1 MRLVST
7 NFSVIYSAYAL
18 HVPFHYRAWLYLIL
32 RSISMN
38 RFFGL
43 LYLVLLSM
51 SLHSC
56 QQPAALLN
64 NESAIPELHMKATI
78 TQTLH
83 YDNLPSASGLE
94 MLGDHYYVVGDD
106 SPYLYRLDRNF
117 RLESQEAIFDIAG
130 FENGRVAK
138 ADKADLEGMTLLQ
151 HQGKPYLLMMGS
163 GSASPRRKA
172 YLYNICGDDICK
184 EGAGAHGAQAI
195 DLNALY
201 QQLER
206 KSDTLGGAL
215 LNIEGVAAG
224 HGKLYLLQRAI
235 GTGQNVLISY
245 RLSEFIPYLLGE
257 TGAQLPQPELAYFR
271 LPELNNLQ
279 AGFSGAYVY
288 DDKLFF
294 TASIEDTSDA
304 IADGEVLGSYV
315 GYIPFSWIGKQD
327 ILEIPA
333 TLILQADGKPYT
345 GKAESLV
352 VQKREG
358 RGRYRLVVVS
368 DDDMGGSELLEVML
382 SVEQ

>member
-1 MRLVST
+1 
-7 NFSVIYSAYAL
+7 
-18 HVPFHYRAWLYLIL
+18 
-32 RSISMN
+32 
-38 RFFGL
+38 
-43 LYLVLLSM
+43 M
-51 SLHSC
+51 S
-56 QQPAALLN
+56 
-64 NESAIPELHMKATI
+64 NEYPIPYQNMKAAI
-78 TQTLH
+78 TRHLH
-83 YDNLPSASGLE
+83 FDTLPSASGLE

-106 SPYLYRLDRNF
+106 SPYLYRLDKEF
-117 RLESQEAIFDIAG
+117 RMESQEAIFDTAG

-163 GSASPRRKA
+163 GSAPGRRKA
-172 YLYNICGDDICK
+172 YLYNICGDDICR
-184 EGAGAHGAQAI
+184 EGAGEHGARTI
-195 DLNALY
+195 DIDKLY
-201 QQLER
+201 RQLEQ
-206 KSDTLGGAL
+206 KADTLGGTL

-235 GTGQNVLISY
+235 GSGHNVLISY

-257 TGAQLPQPELAYFR
+257 AGGSLPQPELSYFR
-271 LPELNNLQ
+271 LPDLNMLQ

-294 TASIEDTSDA
+294 TASLEDTNDA
-304 IADGEVLGSYV
+304 YGDGEVLGSYI

-327 ILEIPA
+327 PLQVPA

-358 RGRYRLVVVS
+358 KGRYRLVVVS
-368 DDDMGGSELLEVML
+368 DDDQGGSELLEVVL